1 MRRLL
6 ALFAGLFVVTGA
18 ACQQRS
24 TEAMRQGNPQST
36 SGSAKRTVLTPPEA
50 FGYKTA
56 WFAVR
61 SKNTKAVA
69 AAFKLKNIAPASWE
83 YGIDH
88 AYGPHTYGIFV
99 TPPVKGWTLVMGLPI
114 MLGETDK
121 RLEQAAKLSRRFG
134 EVQFYCNYRVSGVYV
149 WGRAI
154 NGRVV
159 RLFAEEDGDRR
170 EIGPRSDVEKPMLAK
185 FFDDLSPEAKQPGDW
200 DRTDLT
206 MPDEDDVLKVAAA
219 WSVNPNQLEE
229 MSLPPALG
237 LLGDPPPGYYETI

>member
-1 MRRLL
+1 
-6 ALFAGLFVVTGA
+6 
-18 ACQQRS
+18 
-24 TEAMRQGNPQST
+24 
-36 SGSAKRTVLTPPEA
+36 
-50 FGYKTA
+50 
-56 WFAVR
+56 
-61 SKNTKAVA
+61 
-69 AAFKLKNIAPASWE
+69 
-83 YGIDH
+83 
-88 AYGPHTYGIFV
+88 
-99 TPPVKGWTLVMGLPI
+99 MGLPI

-170 EIGPRSDVEKPMLAK
+170 EIGPRSDVEQPMLAK

-237 LLGDPPPGYYETI
+237 FLGDRPPGYYKTI